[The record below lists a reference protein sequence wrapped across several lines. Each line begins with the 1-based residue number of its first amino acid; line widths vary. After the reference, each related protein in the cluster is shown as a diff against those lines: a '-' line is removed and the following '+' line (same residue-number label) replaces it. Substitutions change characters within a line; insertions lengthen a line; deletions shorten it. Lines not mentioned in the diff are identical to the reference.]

1 MLVCTLAHHVES
13 VQGIGISAL
22 IIACEE
28 GHLGVVKDLLA
39 NGASTS
45 FQTVSE
51 GATGCA
57 S

>member
-1 MLVCTLAHHVES
+1 VES